1 MVAPEC
7 APAAKA
13 GGLGDVVFGLS
24 RELEIRGNTV
34 EIVLPKY
41 AGMRYGDIWG
51 LQPSH
56 QDLWVPWYGGAVHCT
71 VWFGFVH
78 GRKCFFI
85 EPHSADNFFGRD
97 LLYGYGDDVARF
109 AFFSKAAVEFLLQSG
124 KRPEVIHCH
133 DWQAGLVPVLLYEHY
148 RQVMPDQRVCY
159 TIHNF
164 RHQGVTGAEVL
175 WATGLGRP
183 EFFLDAARLGDDTH
197 HRAVNLMKG
206 GVVYSN
212 FVTTVSPSHLGE
224 ARFGDGGFGLDRAL
238 HVHQVKFGGVL
249 NGVDYDVWNPET
261 DPFLPARYTVWDIDR
276 KYRNKEALRD
286 RFWLRKTWSP
296 VVAYVGR
303 LDEQKGMHLVH
314 HALFFTL
321 ARGGQFVLLGDA
333 NHHDGI
339 NGHFSHLKRYLNNNP
354 DCHLEIGYREEL
366 AHLVYAGAD
375 LLVVPSLFEPCGL
388 APMTAMRYG
397 TVPVVRATGGMID
410 TVFDRDFSARPPT
423 ERNGYVFHQADN
435 QAIESALRR
444 ALGLWFGYPAE
455 FRQLMGTS
463 MRSDYSWARPGQDYL
478 NIYDYIRHKL
488 ARPGRRANGAPGCA
502 RRRQARPVR
511 AGTADLL
518 GGARR

>member
-56 QDLWVPWYGGAVHCT
+56 HDLWVPWYGGAVRCT

-133 DWQAGLVPVLLYEHY
+133 DWQAGLVQVLLYEHY
-148 RQVMPDQRVCY
+148 RLVMPDQRVCY

-212 FVTTVSPSHLGE
+212 FVTTVSPSHVSE

-261 DPFLPARYTVWDIDR
+261 DPFLPARYTVRDIDR

-296 VVAYVGR
+296 VVAYVGGWMR
-303 LDEQKGMHLVH
+303 RR
-314 HALFFTL
+314 ACTSFTTPC
-321 ARGGQFVLLGDA
+321 
-333 NHHDGI
+333 
-339 NGHFSHLKRYLNNNP
+339 FSRWP
-354 DCHLEIGYREEL
+354 
-366 AHLVYAGAD
+366 AAG
-375 LLVVPSLFEPCGL
+375 SSCCS
-388 APMTAMRYG
+388 AMRTITMG
-397 TVPVVRATGGMID
+397 SRAISGISSITS
-410 TVFDRDFSARPPT
+410 TTTRT
-423 ERNGYVFHQADN
+423 
-435 QAIESALRR
+435 AI
-444 ALGLWFGYPAE
+444 W
-455 FRQLMGTS
+455 
-463 MRSDYSWARPGQDYL
+463 RSDTGRNSLTWSMPARTCWWCP
-478 NIYDYIRHKL
+478 
-488 ARPGRRANGAPGCA
+488 ACSS
-502 RRRQARPVR
+502 R
-511 AGTADLL
+511 AGWP
-518 GGARR
+518 R